1 MLGKDVDLELV
12 LKTTERQSRLS
23 FECHGGLLIEG
34 LIEEMTG
41 ETSSGNEGGDDGDMF
56 LSFLESHVG
65 RMSED

>member
-1 MLGKDVDLELV
+1 MDPELV

-41 ETSSGNEGGDDGDMF
+41 KTSSGNEGGDDGDMF

-65 RMSED
+65 CMSED